1 MSLTR
6 RMLALV
12 YLLLTQLSEKG
23 SSTLNDKTTLLSS
36 VIYINFIL
44 LHHLYSPE
52 MVDAGW
58 TFERSA
64 IAFSTWGSVL
74 KGYCKSAIENVPI
87 EPFPISYQRRT
98 IHPEQMRPNSSS
110 SLESSASIRYL
121 GSTPTSRVLGCQV
134 AVLPVFHLACSCFR
148 HNPK

>member
-64 IAFSTWGSVL
+64 IAFST
-74 KGYCKSAIENVPI
+74 
-87 EPFPISYQRRT
+87 
-98 IHPEQMRPNSSS
+98 
-110 SLESSASIRYL
+110 
-121 GSTPTSRVLGCQV
+121 
-134 AVLPVFHLACSCFR
+134 
-148 HNPK
+148 